1 MTFIAV
7 VSIFSKIRPFATN
20 PNTNHT
26 NKYGLLKHHKGF
38 WAMTFPLCTMS
49 LSNTEVGKGGVGNYP
64 LLAFKVMGAVFA
76 VAGIGVTIACLVGV
90 AIYSYGIVKSELEVK
105 FKKYKE
111 EISV

>member
-1 MTFIAV
+1 
-7 VSIFSKIRPFATN
+7 
-20 PNTNHT
+20 
-26 NKYGLLKHHKGF
+26 
-38 WAMTFPLCTMS
+38 MTFPLCTMS

-111 EISV
+111 EILV